1 MEKLK
6 HKLKG
11 HGGFTLMEML
21 IVVAIIAI
29 LIAIGIPMFN
39 TALENAREATDDA
52 NKRAALELA
61 MVEVMTEDT
70 LAGTAITKDTDTI
83 EAYYKIGDGK
93 KGVLVDSSSG
103 LTPYGKGTTS
113 GADENDHTKEI
124 IKVTYTPN
132 STKPEDEF
140 KAEWVPAAAG
150 GGSGGGGAGSG
161 SGDTP

>member
-70 LAGTAITKDTDTI
+70 LAGTEITKDTDTI
-83 EAYYKIGDGK
+83 KAYYKIGDGK
-93 KGVLVDSSSG
+93 KGVLVAATDQPTEG
-103 LTPYGKGTTS
+103 YGKGTAS
-113 GADENDHTKEI
+113 GDDPEPHKDQIVE
-124 IKVTYTPN
+124 VTYHHKE
-132 STKPEDEF
+132 TKPENQF
-140 KAEWVPAAAG
+140 TAKWVAKKTA
-150 GGSGGGGAGSG
+150 
-161 SGDTP
+161 